1 MLTTIGDCAFA
12 MLLKV
17 VASMGPLSGALFV
30 AGTAMVCADETGDR
44 SSRDAMTMPTT
55 SETIAISAA

>member
-1 MLTTIGDCAFA
+1 MF
-12 MLLKV
+12 LKV
-17 VASMGPLSGALFV
+17 VASIGPLSGELFV

-44 SSRDAMTMPTT
+44 ASRDAMTMPTT